1 MTTGTDVSMS
11 DEELGRRLRLTFA
24 TMVPLLDSAASDEP
38 AQLLRDAS
46 DRLVFEPARR
56 EPAAAARWGARV
68 AAVAAAAA
76 LAVGFVV
83 VQRSAVDDPALSDTP
98 NLPAVVAEPGWYAV
112 IRPLLPSGFDRIA
125 LTHAD
130 QQSVAFVAFRSTSAQ
145 ILDMNIT
152 LEPGFDK
159 KETTDPVTF
168 EDDSG
173 TYFESSGGVSLDTVD
188 DRLIG
193 VRCDVTSPLG
203 SSLPTSQDPS
213 AAGPCADASNADPID
228 GADLRD
234 LARNLATGFPLD
246 AVNESFGAPVGTDV
260 LNPAIAA
267 QVAEFIGEPAV
278 VIAEQNDLVLREVSL
293 SPATVTPPTSRLTVV
308 TGVYSPPAPTNA
320 PVSTEPASLPGARFF
335 RHGAV
340 ATAIVVANG
349 TAFHIS
355 TSDLSDTNL
364 PALSQ
369 LLNQLTATQG
379 AGVPVPPPA
388 STVVPDGDQDVAAI
402 PPTTTMPP
410 ADQGYT
416 LLGIDPLPDGY
427 QLLDAYYPTAKN
439 GSGLARFGNPT
450 NTTELWLIIRN
461 EPPRAELFESL
472 DRTTWQFNGR
482 TVWSDGEGDSCLPDA
497 CSIGLQWDDQTSL
510 SLIWTD
516 QQGNNLAPGSD
527 QDSLL
532 ALLPGLVAD
541 DSLPWQEVTELPEP
555 GSAPPAAP
563 IVPGSVVVANGNTLG
578 GSAGRLAEMLN
589 GAGFT
594 VAEVVNATSIS
605 SDSVIYVSNEAWCLG
620 IQLAYATGITTT
632 ESMPNVLPIDS
643 PATAESPDVLI
654 ILGTDAA
661 TRFESG
667 DERIDLGPVG
677 QLIVVNGT
685 GDNSIVESRLADLK
699 AAGIQV
705 ATEVASARPAD
716 ETTLHPITETTPWT
730 CGIADLLG
738 IGGFDTWTPDMIN
751 GELPEGTDAVL
762 LIGG

>member
-1 MTTGTDVSMS
+1 MTTDTDHAMS
-11 DEELGRRLRLTFA
+11 DEELERRLRLTFA
-24 TMVPLLDSAASDEP
+24 TMVPLLNSP
-38 AQLLRDAS
+38 ANAELRQLDRDAA
-46 DRLVFEPARR
+46 DGLVFEPSRR
-56 EPAAAARWGARV
+56 EPAVATRWGARV

-76 LAVGFVV
+76 LVVGFVV
-83 VQRSAVDDPALSDTP
+83 VQRSAVDEPASSDTP
-98 NLPAVVAEPGWYAV
+98 NLPAVVAEPGWYTV
-112 IRPLLPSGFDRIA
+112 IRPLLPAGFDRIA

-130 QQSVAFVAFRSTSAQ
+130 QQSVAFVAFRSASDQ
-145 ILDMNIT
+145 ILDLNIT
-152 LEPGFDK
+152 LEPGFDN

-173 TYFESSGGVSLDTVD
+173 TYFESSGGVSLDTID
-188 DRLIG
+188 DRLVG

-203 SSLPTSQDPS
+203 SSLPTNQDPS

-228 GADLRD
+228 GTDLRD

-260 LNPAIAA
+260 LDPAIAA
-267 QVAEFIGEPAV
+267 KVAEFLGEPAV

-308 TGVYSPPAPTNA
+308 TGVYSPPAPPNA
-320 PVSTEPASLPGARFF
+320 PVSTEPAAPPGAGFF
-335 RHGAV
+335 RHAGV
-340 ATAIVVANG
+340 ATAVVVANG
-349 TAFHIS
+349 TAFHIA

-364 PALSQ
+364 PALIQ
-369 LLNQLTATQG
+369 LLDQLAATQG
-379 AGVPVPPPA
+379 AVPVPPPA
-388 STVVPDGDQDVAAI
+388 STVVPDGDQDIAAA
-402 PPTTTMPP
+402 PPTTTTPP

-416 LLGIDPLPDGY
+416 LLGFDLLPDGY

-439 GSGLARFGNPT
+439 SSALARFGNPT
-450 NTTELWLIIRN
+450 NTTELWLVIRN
-461 EPPRAELFESL
+461 EPPQADLFESL

-510 SLIWTD
+510 SLMWTD

-532 ALLPGLVAD
+532 ALLPALVAD

-555 GSAPPAAP
+555 GSNPPAVP

-578 GSAGRLAEMLN
+578 GSAGRFADMLN

-605 SDSVIYVSNEAWCLG
+605 SDSVIYVTDEAWCLG

-632 ESMPNVLPIDS
+632 ESMPNVLPIDQ
-643 PATAESPDVLI
+643 PATAGSPDVLI
-654 ILGTDAA
+654 VLGTETAARFDA
-661 TRFESG
+661 G
-667 DERIDLGPVG
+667 DTRIDLGPVG
-677 QLIVVNGT
+677 QLVVVNGT
-685 GDNSIVESRLADLK
+685 GDNSIVESRLEDLK

-705 ATEVASARPAD
+705 AAEVASAQPAE
-716 ETTLHPITETTPWT
+716 ETTLHPIGETTPWT

-762 LIGG
+762 VIGG